1 MWQKR
6 LCVRSTR
13 RSDSSKDKIS
23 CNDFRKGGT
32 VSKRNVFVLLLSV
45 LLLLSLWRF
54 MPAPAQAATSSEI
67 AEQIDELK
75 EKELALIQQMK
86 DLENKLSENATA
98 MEEAVAKK
106 DVLDQQITLLYSQVV
121 NINEQISAYRVL
133 IADKQEDLDAAIAN
147 QEALQEKHKQRIR
160 TMEERGSISYWS
172 IVFRANSLSDLLDR
186 LNMVREIAAADKR
199 HLEDLRQA
207 TAAVRVVKQELENQ
221 QAALEQTKKKLDET
235 MLELE
240 QKRQEADALLQEL
253 VQREEE
259 YEKLLAESE
268 RLQDELMEELAK
280 KKSEYDAAAYQEWLA
295 TSVPAETAGPDDPPA
310 PPPPTTE
317 GWICPLHSYTLTS
330 PFGMRFHPILQIW
343 RMHNGIDMAAPANT
357 PIYATRGGMVTI
369 ASYQENGA
377 GYYVQIDHGDEYR
390 SIYMHMTRYIVESG
404 QYVAPGQV
412 IGYVGS
418 TGLSEGNHLHFG
430 ISYAGVY
437 VNPIQFINQ

>member
-1 MWQKR
+1 MDRRKIFILLMCVLMLFSAWQ
-6 LCVRSTR
+6 
-13 RSDSSKDKIS
+13 
-23 CNDFRKGGT
+23 
-32 VSKRNVFVLLLSV
+32 FV
-45 LLLLSLWRF
+45 
-54 MPAPAQAATSSEI
+54 PAPAQAATSSEI
-67 AEQIDELK
+67 AEQIDDLKQQEL
-75 EKELALIQQMK
+75 ELIQKMK

-98 MEEAVAKK
+98 MEDAVGKK
-106 DVLDQQITLLYSQVV
+106 DVLDQQITLLYSQVR

-133 IADKQEDLDAAIAN
+133 VADKQEELEKATAN

-160 TMEERGSISYWS
+160 TMEERGDISYWS

-207 TAAVRVVKQELENQ
+207 TAAVKTVKQELENQ

-253 VQREEE
+253 MQKEAE

-268 RLQDELMEELAK
+268 KLQDELMEELAK
-280 KKSEYDAAAYQEWLA
+280 KKTEYDEAAYREWLA

-310 PPPPTTE
+310 PPPPGTE
-317 GWICPLHSYTLTS
+317 GWITPLHSYTLTS
-330 PFGMRFHPILQIW
+330 PFGMRFHPLLNIW

-357 PIYATRGGMVTI
+357 PIYAARGGQVTI
-369 ASYQENGA
+369 AAYQENGA
-377 GYYVQIDHGDEYR
+377 GNYVQIDHGDGYR
-390 SIYMHMTRYIVESG
+390 SIYMHMTRYIVQSG
-404 QYVAPGQV
+404 QFVAPGQV

-418 TGLSEGNHLHFG
+418 TGLSDGNHLHFG
-430 ISYAGVY
+430 ISYDGVY
-437 VNPIQFINQ
+437 VNPIQFIN